1 MVRCLLSFEFFAPD
15 AMLPSPLIF
24 LPYSSPPHWTIETN
38 FSVHKGRAVPSYGW
52 AVTSQLPTSLPAV
65 TPSTC
70 CPGRT
75 SKGFLALGNIKA
87 PLHPVPSS
95 LFPLNAPLVWY
106 KWKRILG
113 SFSPL
118 GEMQICGRGLIPWS
132 GLGDDTRVVSKDK
145 ARPPD
150 PESTQ
155 ENPDR
160 LGVMSSTP
168 QAE

>member
-1 MVRCLLSFEFFAPD
+1 MKFVVRCLLVFEFFAPD
-15 AMLPSPLIF
+15 GILPGPLIF

-52 AVTSQLPTSLPAV
+52 AVTSQLPTSPPAV

-87 PLHPVPSS
+87 TPFPPP

-113 SFSPL
+113 SFSHL
-118 GEMQICGRGLIPWS
+118 GEMQVCGRGLVPWL
-132 GLGDDTRVVSKDK
+132 GLGDETHAVSKDK
-145 ARPPD
+145 AISPGLKAHG
-150 PESTQ
+150 EFW
-155 ENPDR
+155 
-160 LGVMSSTP
+160 
-168 QAE
+168 